1 MRKIIAVT
9 GSRADYGILRSVL
22 YAIRRHKNLK
32 VSLIVTCMHLDEQFG
47 YTLEEIKK
55 DRFAIAGT
63 VDILDES
70 DTPASMAQA
79 VGKGIIG
86 IVEILKKKKPDILL
100 VNTDRL
106 ETLAAAIA
114 GAFMNIP
121 VAHMHGGEVSGSIDE
136 SIRHAITKFAHIHF
150 PSTEENAKRII
161 RLGEDPKRVFP
172 VGAAGLDFIQ
182 SKKLLPP
189 KVILK
194 KYKLDAKRP
203 ILLVVQH
210 PVTTEVDQAAFQMR
224 QTLQAILEMR
234 EQTIIIYPN
243 ADAGGRAMIKVL
255 KQYLRHPF
263 IRAYKSLPHLD
274 YLSLMRV
281 AKVMIGNSS
290 SGIIEAPSFKLPV
303 VNIGT
308 RQQGRQRSSNVID
321 VGYNKQEILRGIDKA
336 LHNKRFL
343 NRLKGCINPYGSG
356 KTGSKIA
363 SILSSIKLEHKLLQ
377 KRITY

>member
-1 MRKIIAVT
+1 VT
-9 GSRADYGILRSVL
+9 GSRADYSILRSVL
-22 YAIRRHKNLK
+22 YAIRRHKSLK
-32 VSLIVTCMHLDEQFG
+32 VSLIVTSMHLEDEFG

-55 DRFAIAGT
+55 DGFAIAGT

-70 DTPASMAQA
+70 DTPASMAKA

-100 VNTDRL
+100 VNTDRF
-106 ETLAAAIA
+106 ETLAGAIS

-121 VAHMHGGEVSGSIDE
+121 LAHMHGGEVSGSIDE

-150 PSTEENAKRII
+150 PSTMENAKRII
-161 RLGEDPKRVFP
+161 RLGEDPKRVFM
-172 VGAAGLDFIQ
+172 VGAAGLGFIV

-189 KVILK
+189 KVIFK
-194 KYKLDAKRP
+194 KYKLDVKRL
-203 ILLVVQH
+203 IFLVVQH
-210 PVTTEVDQAAFQMR
+210 PVTTEVNQAAFQMR
-224 QTLQAILEMR
+224 QTLDAMVKIK
-234 EQTIIIYPN
+234 EQTIVIYPN
-243 ADAGGRAMIKVL
+243 ADAGGRTMIKVI
-255 KQYLRHPF
+255 KKYLRYPF
-263 IRAYKSLPHLD
+263 IKAFKSLPHLD

-290 SGIIEAPSFKLPV
+290 SGIIEASSFKLAV

-321 VGYNKQEILRGIDKA
+321 VGYNKQGILRGIDKA
-336 LHNKRFL
+336 LHDDNFL
-343 NRLKGCINPYGSG
+343 SRLKGCINPYGHG
-356 KTGSKIA
+356 KTGVKIA
-363 SILSSIKLEHKLLQ
+363 SILSSIKLDHKLLQ

>member
-22 YAIRRHKNLK
+22 YAIRRHKSLK

-55 DRFAIAGT
+55 DGFAIAGT
-63 VDILDES
+63 VDILTQS
-70 DTPASMAQA
+70 DTLASMAQA
-79 VGKGIIG
+79 VGRGIIG
-86 IVEILKKKKPDILL
+86 IAEILKKKKPDILL
-100 VNTDRL
+100 VNTDRF

-150 PSTEENAKRII
+150 PSTKENAKRII
-161 RLGEDPKRVFP
+161 RLGEDPKRVFV
-172 VGAAGLDFIQ
+172 VGAAGLGFIL

-189 KVILK
+189 KAIFQ
-194 KYKLDAKRP
+194 KYKLDSKRP
-203 ILLVVQH
+203 IFLVVQH
-210 PVTTEVDQAAFQMR
+210 PVTTEVGQSARQIR
-224 QTLQAILEMR
+224 QTLEAITEIK
-234 EQTIIIYPN
+234 EQTVIIYPN
-243 ADAGGRAMIKVL
+243 ADAGGRAMIRTIK
-255 KQYLRHPF
+255 KYLRYSF
-263 IRAYKSLPHLD
+263 IKAYKSLPHLD

-308 RQQGRQRSSNVID
+308 RQDGRQRASNVID
-321 VGYNKQEILRGIDKA
+321 VGYNKKEILVGIHKA
-336 LHNKRFL
+336 LYERKFL
-343 NRLKGCINPYGSG
+343 RRLKKCINPYGDG
-356 KTGSKIA
+356 KAGARIA
-363 SILSSIKLEHKLLQ
+363 KLLN
-377 KRITY
+377 KIKISEELLNKKITY